1 MDAVSGIAASGLR
14 SAEVR
19 FDAAASSIAGAG
31 TSPAAPFAASPSSDG
46 KAVQVDLG
54 TSNNPDIVAAPYAP
68 KYPAYGM
75 VYDPTSPHADITG
88 MVEVPV
94 SDSASDLVTATL
106 AKYQFLAAVKIDQ
119 IGGHVQDATLDIL
132 A

>member
-1 MDAVSGIAASGLR
+1 MDAVSSIAASGLR

-68 KYPAYGM
+68 KYPASSIWPRVMPRRIRPGRELSW
-75 VYDPTSPHADITG
+75 V
-88 MVEVPV
+88 
-94 SDSASDLVTATL
+94 
-106 AKYQFLAAVKIDQ
+106 
-119 IGGHVQDATLDIL
+119 
-132 A
+132 